1 MAVHFKESQ
10 ERHVFFRRSLPIKKI
25 IALSAYAE
33 GAVILTVY

>member
-10 ERHVFFRRSLPIKKI
+10 ERHVFFVEVSPSKKI
-25 IALSAYAE
+25 IALSVYAE